1 MAVVCLPGLAEPTL
15 QLNKGVVSEGEEITA
30 TCSAPGETGSI
41 FFYFYD
47 NSTDVAEQHENSN
60 QTKVKFHLS
69 SVGVHKIHCR
79 YSVLLTPGSQ
89 DSEVSNGVTV
99 TVKELP
105 IVPVLEV
112 APEHQIF
119 EGDPLTVRC
128 YINAQHQ
135 LPGGVELYLSQ
146 GSRLLSHGAPSIN
159 HSMVAL
165 AQQPG
170 ELECKLEMGNVV
182 KVARKTIAVIGEW
195 PGHLDGDSPVRYM
208 VRVAAA
214 VFQRELM
221 TLTCR
226 SEHVAPER
234 LSREQLSYSLVPAEH
249 LLYPGAKGVFTGKAL
264 GHHFNYTCAA
274 EAKGI
279 VKHSQT
285 LTVRPK
291 GEEQFLAG
299 WVWVTCGSAETQ
311 TGHRGGEPLMD
322 GCGSPVAARRHRQ
335 DTELGRLRL
344 HPAIIHP
351 SATHHPASI
360 HPAASQQPPAASQAA
375 SQHQPATQPAASQQ
389 PASSQPAATQQQQA
403 ATQQPPSSHQQPA
416 SSQPAANQ
424 QPPSS
429 HPAASQQPAS
439 STPAASKQPASSHPE
454 PPSSQP
460 AASQQPS
467 QQHPAASKQ
476 PPSSHTSSH
485 PAASSQP
492 AATQAARSQPAA
504 SSSHQQP
511 ASSHPAAPSSQ
522 QQPQAASQQATQQQP
537 EASQQPAS
545 SHPAA
550 SQQPPSQHPAS
561 SQPAATQQPASIQT
575 SSIHPASQQ
584 PPAIIQPASTHPSSI
599 QHPSIIIHPS
609 STHPSSIHHPSIII
623 HPSIIHPSPPPSNK
637 GHRVAVSLPKISVEG
652 RAILGRPVKILCES
666 DSGSLPI
673 NYTLLKGYD
682 KLDTVEVRLPSERA
696 VFMVTISSPAEMSRF
711 MCKASNGPK
720 DPSFSGRLNTTV
732 VEPLSDATLT
742 VIPNLS
748 EISEGDHL
756 YLICGV
762 KGSPPITFKWY
773 RSGQATPVHT
783 AMADKN
789 HTDFQ
794 IPLLSKDHS
803 GEYYCEAI
811 NYANF
816 IHSEPVIIA
825 VRLALWKKALI
836 GVVGLLAASVLV
848 LVCVLCFRAK
858 RGRETY
864 SPTESQASFVS
875 KLHEKSAA
883 PSSCSSSHVSSP
895 VVGAAALYDG
905 TEGRVTNGVRDS
917 AASLPADISNRS
929 SYSIPATV

>member
-1 MAVVCLPGLAEPTL
+1 MDLLLLAVLLGSYVRPSRSVDPQPVFTIRDLTLSIEPGADVTRDTNVTLRCRALVSTSGPVVLTREYTISKDGSAIYTKTSLSSEDLLYALPRSRFSNTGRYQCSVRVEDKRRSSPVKKLTVTGLAEPTL

-89 DSEVSNGVTV
+89 DSKVSNGVV
-99 TVKELP
+99 VSVKELP

-182 KVARKTIAVIGEW
+182 KVARKTISVIELFSV
-195 PGHLDGDSPVRYM
+195 PTVSVSPTD
-208 VRVAAA
+208 
-214 VFQRELM
+214 VFQRQLM

-234 LSREQLSYSLVPAEH
+234 LSREELRYSLVPAEH
-249 LLYPGAKGVFTGKAL
+249 LLYPRAKGVFTGEAL
-264 GHHFNYTCAA
+264 EHHFNYTCAA

-279 VKHSQT
+279 VKHSHT

-291 GEEQFLAG
+291 
-299 WVWVTCGSAETQ
+299 
-311 TGHRGGEPLMD
+311 
-322 GCGSPVAARRHRQ
+322 
-335 DTELGRLRL
+335 
-344 HPAIIHP
+344 
-351 SATHHPASI
+351 
-360 HPAASQQPPAASQAA
+360 
-375 SQHQPATQPAASQQ
+375 
-389 PASSQPAATQQQQA
+389 
-403 ATQQPPSSHQQPA
+403 
-416 SSQPAANQ
+416 
-424 QPPSS
+424 
-429 HPAASQQPAS
+429 
-439 STPAASKQPASSHPE
+439 
-454 PPSSQP
+454 
-460 AASQQPS
+460 
-467 QQHPAASKQ
+467 
-476 PPSSHTSSH
+476 
-485 PAASSQP
+485 
-492 AATQAARSQPAA
+492 
-504 SSSHQQP
+504 
-511 ASSHPAAPSSQ
+511 
-522 QQPQAASQQATQQQP
+522 
-537 EASQQPAS
+537 
-545 SHPAA
+545 
-550 SQQPPSQHPAS
+550 
-561 SQPAATQQPASIQT
+561 
-575 SSIHPASQQ
+575 
-584 PPAIIQPASTHPSSI
+584 
-599 QHPSIIIHPS
+599 
-609 STHPSSIHHPSIII
+609 
-623 HPSIIHPSPPPSNK
+623 
-637 GHRVAVSLPKISVEG
+637 VAVSVPKISVEG

-666 DSGSLPI
+666 DSGSPPI
-673 NYTLLKGYD
+673 NYTLLKGNI

-711 MCKASNGPK
+711 MCEASNGPK
-720 DPSFSGRLNTTV
+720 DPPLSRRLNTTV

-783 AMADKN
+783 TMANKN

-803 GEYYCEAI
+803 GEYHCEAI

-836 GVVGLLAASVLV
+836 GCVGLLAASVLV

-858 RGRETY
+858 RGRVDTVEDSMWSKPPPEDGELGTGFTCADVGEESGADVEY
-864 SPTESQASFVS
+864 TEV
-875 KLHEKSAA
+875 LHPRPA
-883 PSSCSSSHVSSP
+883 
-895 VVGAAALYDG
+895 GMG
-905 TEGRVTNGVRDS
+905 GVR
-917 AASLPADISNRS
+917 
-929 SYSIPATV
+929 